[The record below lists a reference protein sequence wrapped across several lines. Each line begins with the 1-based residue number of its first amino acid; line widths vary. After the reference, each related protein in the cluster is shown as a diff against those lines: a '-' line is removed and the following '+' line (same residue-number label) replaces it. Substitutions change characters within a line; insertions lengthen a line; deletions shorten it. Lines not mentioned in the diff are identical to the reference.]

1 MDIGFESF
9 ESSDFDVDVEEVV
22 VKRTKRFERLWKIGE
37 GGSIS
42 YTRIHEGVTYFGAA
56 DNYFYAVDV
65 ETGKELWRFRTG
77 GIITGRAEIVGD
89 MVFFTSFDQNCYALN
104 RKTGKEIWR
113 FRANSEIFEGPV
125 HGDGLLVF
133 GTKGGHVHALD
144 AKTGKDVW
152 NFKTSDD
159 ILAGATIH
167 ENKVF
172 IGSCDN
178 NFYCIDFHRG
188 KELWRFQTGD
198 LIHSDMSS
206 PILGNMIFIGSFDCN
221 LYCLDCRT
229 GKELWR
235 FRTGKYG
242 ISEPPLL
249 YKNVLYQG
257 TRDGILFAISL
268 EGKELWRYKAGD
280 LITKPMA
287 FNDRLYFGSEDGY
300 FRCMDMEGK
309 EIWRFSIEGKMW
321 DIPSYWNGIIIFGTW
336 SCHVHGIDA
345 ETGEELWRFTTSNRN
360 PSSLLPPY
368 EAFSTEIKKETHI
381 EEPIEETK
389 YKKKKEETVSLSDY
403 HVTSEYHMESDYK
416 QKGEYDTSFVMFE
429 GVLEGEEIWTSDSR
443 ALTPDSRILM

>member
-65 ETGKELWRFRTG
+65 E
-77 GIITGRAEIVGD
+77 
-89 MVFFTSFDQNCYALN
+89 
-104 RKTGKEIWR
+104 
-113 FRANSEIFEGPV
+113 
-125 HGDGLLVF
+125 
-133 GTKGGHVHALD
+133 
-144 AKTGKDVW
+144 
-152 NFKTSDD
+152 
-159 ILAGATIH
+159 
-167 ENKVF
+167 
-172 IGSCDN
+172 
-178 NFYCIDFHRG
+178 
-188 KELWRFQTGD
+188 
-198 LIHSDMSS
+198 
-206 PILGNMIFIGSFDCN
+206 
-221 LYCLDCRT
+221 T